1 MMDPDEE
8 NSSHA
13 GDSLSS
19 TTSSLTMS
27 SNSSSQPSNLPKLP
41 SGISITAA
49 AQEPKSYI
57 ADPSTKLS
65 GNESQMPPPPI
76 SIKLTNLKKNVTE
89 AVDHDDDEGEDDD
102 DDSEDESE
110 SEEDEDGVEEVGMDD
125 SEDDD
130 GDDDA
135 EVCKE

>member
-57 ADPSTKLS
+57 AHPTSKLS

-76 SIKLTNLKKNVTE
+76 SIKLTNLQKNAAE
-89 AVDHDDDEGEDDD
+89 AVDHDDEGDDDD
-102 DDSEDESE
+102 DDSEEESE

-135 EVCKE
+135 EVCKG